1 MVTVATVLR
10 SLDSYLLG
18 GPEANWRRN
27 QHSNVL
33 RTMLFVEKLDMSHF
47 WYMPMI
53 VGVYLFLPIMGSALH
68 TLDE

>member
-1 MVTVATVLR
+1 
-10 SLDSYLLG
+10 
-18 GPEANWRRN
+18 
-27 QHSNVL
+27 
-33 RTMLFVEKLDMSHF
+33 MLFVEKLDMSHF